1 MNKGRKS
8 SKKKNFFKNVKILLK
23 AIEDSLNR
31 FESYIFPIN
40 KMPDTTPYITPDTT
54 PYITN
59 VVTSIHERSELS
71 RLNENF
77 ISKIKNDGKT

>member
-1 MNKGRKS
+1 
-8 SKKKNFFKNVKILLK
+8 
-23 AIEDSLNR
+23 
-31 FESYIFPIN
+31 
-40 KMPDTTPYITPDTT
+40 MPDTTPYITPDTT